1 MGSTKI
7 IAGVEIGTSKVVVLV
22 GEVVPGHGL
31 NIIGMGQSTSVGM
44 RKGEIEDLSAVSDCT
59 HAAILSAEKSAG
71 SQIEHVYLSK
81 SGPSLVG
88 MSSHGVTSVNSPDN
102 VVSAE
107 DVRRACE
114 NAKSKALPAG
124 RIYVHHMR
132 SAYRVDGQ
140 LVHRPIGQIGSKLE
154 ALYWHVHANERAVS
168 NHIHVINGFG
178 LDVDDMIVSSI
189 ASGSILTTETE
200 KKQGV
205 LVVDIGSG
213 TTDYALYREGRVVR
227 TGVIPVG
234 GDHLTND
241 LSLGLRISPKMGE
254 SVKLRYAKA
263 IIDKSDKDDSV
274 LLHGD
279 LTIGDRPIP
288 RVSIYKIA
296 HSRMEELFMI
306 LKNRLGSVLNT
317 QNLPG
322 GVILTGG
329 SSRLP
334 GIDQLA
340 EDTMGVPARLGGSPA
355 WVTEKELREPEYAC
369 SLGLLYYGYYG
380 QQSEEDNLPRRR
392 SKGWARRV
400 MELFSTRN

>member
-1 MGSTKI
+1 MGSSKI
-7 IAGVEIGTSKVVVLV
+7 IAGIEIGTSKVAVLV

-31 NIIGMGQSTSVGM
+31 NIIGLGQSSSVGV
-44 RKGEIEDLSAVSDCT
+44 RKGEIEDLQAVSDCT
-59 HAAILSAEKSAG
+59 HAAILSAEKNAG
-71 SQIEHVYLSK
+71 TQIQHVYLSK
-81 SGPSLVG
+81 SGASLKG

-107 DVRRACE
+107 DVYRACE
-114 NAKSKALPAG
+114 NAKGKALPPG

-132 SAYRVDGQ
+132 SAYRVDGE
-140 LVHRPIGQIGSKLE
+140 LVHKPIGQMGSKLE
-154 ALYWHVHANERAVS
+154 ALYWHVHADERAVS

-200 KKQGV
+200 KRQGV

-213 TTDYALYREGRVVR
+213 TTDYALYRQGRVVR

-254 SVKLRYAKA
+254 SIKLRYAKA
-263 IIDKSDKDDSV
+263 IIDKEDKDDSV

-296 HSRMEELFMI
+296 HARMEELFMI

-322 GVILTGG
+322 GVVLTGG
-329 SSRLP
+329 TSRLS
-334 GIDQLA
+334 GIEQLA
-340 EDTMGVPARLGGSPA
+340 EDTMGVPARVGGSPA
-355 WVTEKELREPEYAC
+355 WVTKKDLREPEYAC
-369 SLGLLYYGYYG
+369 PLGLLYYGYYG
-380 QQSEEDNLPRRR
+380 QQSEEDNLPRRKR
-392 SKGWARRV
+392 SQGWVRQIVGNLLGR
-400 MELFSTRN
+400 

>member
-1 MGSTKI
+1 MSQNKI
-7 IAGVEIGTSKVVVLV
+7 IAGVEIGTSKIIVLV

-44 RKGEIEDLSAVSDCT
+44 RKGEIEDLGAVSDCT
-59 HAAILSAEKSAG
+59 HAAILNAEKNAG
-71 SQIEHVYLSK
+71 AQIEHVYLSK
-81 SGPSLVG
+81 SGPSLEG

-102 VVSAE
+102 VVSAD

-114 NAKSKALPAG
+114 NAKGKALAPG

-132 SAYRVDGQ
+132 SAYSVDGER
-140 LVHRPIGQIGSKLE
+140 VHRPIGQMGSKLE
-154 ALYWHVHANERAVS
+154 AHYWHVHADERSVS

-200 KKQGV
+200 KRQGV

-213 TTDYALYREGRVVR
+213 TTDYALYREGRVLR

-263 IIDKSDKDDSV
+263 VIDKEDKDESV
-274 LLHGD
+274 MLHGD
-279 LTIGDRPIP
+279 LTIGDRPLL
-288 RVSIYKIA
+288 RASIYKIVHA
-296 HSRMEELFMI
+296 RMEELFMI
-306 LKNRLGSVLNT
+306 LKNRLGSGMNT

-329 SSRLP
+329 TSRLP
-334 GIDQLA
+334 HLA
-340 EDTMGVPARLGGSPA
+340 ELAEQTFGVDARVGSSPA
-355 WVTEKELREPEYAC
+355 WVTMDSLREPEYTC
-369 SLGLLYYGYYG
+369 PLGLLYYGYYG
-380 QQSEEDNLPRRR
+380 QQSEEDSLPSTRR
-392 SKGWARRV
+392 SKGWMRR
-400 MELFSTRN
+400 MADLILTR